1 MQGLTRLQ
9 KPAKIFVLVMI
20 IITFIF
26 IGAISY
32 LEITNNNIIEAMS
45 RYFTGDTESEIV
57 IDEVI
62 SFNKKEIK
70 DDNLNEGMTEVR
82 QKGVDGK
89 KKLVFRVTKDRN
101 GEEINRTLVREEII
115 IEPVDEISAVGAK
128 VQTSVGNDSIS
139 SGQTAYN
146 NSQYVDNNQYQGE
159 GDLGQNNPS
168 SNQSQSDDTVV
179 YHYCANST
187 PYFATDGHMEENADG
202 TRHYV
207 GTWRRYFFKTNYP
220 CAVFSTK
227 SKLWSGTVEAP
238 SSDYYSLKVI
248 EYNNGP
254 IGYVLETRI
263 QECGSNYVAP
273 DSTCKT
279 Y

>member
-115 IEPVDEISAVGAK
+115 IEPVDEISAVGTK
-128 VQTSVGNDSIS
+128 VQT
-139 SGQTAYN
+139 
-146 NSQYVDNNQYQGE
+146 